1 MCGVDPDNELDAESM
16 AALAPALGKL
26 VSLTSLN
33 LTCTCV
39 CVVGLCSG
47 GVLAWQFNSVCVC
60 GVVAGMWHGG
70 NGVAVLAPSLGKL
83 VSLTS
88 LDLSRT

>member
-60 GVVAGMWHGG
+60 GVIAVAGFD
-70 NGVAVLAPSLGKL
+70 AESEPELAPSLGKL

>member
-47 GVLAWQFNSVCVC
+47 GVLAWRCSAAFSFPPGSVCVVC
-60 GVVAGMWHGG
+60 GCLVC
-70 NGVAVLAPSLGKL
+70 VL
-83 VSLTS
+83 
-88 LDLSRT
+88 